1 MKPKLFLLR
10 ANFRNQ
16 KVSKSQ
22 LFYYPHIAMIEGIL
36 MYYPKFKD
44 QIDVEYV
51 SFERPRT
58 SVIELLCENKQL
70 CPVLI
75 LPSNTP
81 NIENS
86 NVFNNLL
93 FTNDKFEIASYFSK
107 TYNGGTWHL

>member
-10 ANFRNQ
+10 PNFRDQ

-22 LFYYPHIAMIEGIL
+22 LFYCPHSAMVEGVL
-36 MYYPKFKD
+36 MYYPQLKD

-58 SVIELLCENKQL
+58 SVIELLGEKNQL

-81 NIENS
+81 NTEKFNE
-86 NVFNNLL
+86 FNNLL
-93 FTNDKFEIASYFSK
+93 FTNDKFEIASYFGK
-107 TYNGGTWHL
+107 TYNCGTWHP